1 MLLDGALMVSPV
13 APFNSFFFLSLLF
26 WLINLCE
33 DSEIVIMAQYKSHR
47 N

>member
-1 MLLDGALMVSPV
+1 MELLWFLLLLHLIL
-13 APFNSFFFLSLLF
+13 FFFLSLLF